1 MTNASLLSAMI
12 LRLIL
17 SLKIDES
24 TEPGSRKPN
33 IDMLDFSDVRNSLVA
48 LPRKFD
54 CIYTARDSKWLE
66 SEWNEA

>member
-1 MTNASLLSAMI
+1 MI

-17 SLKIDES
+17 SFKIDE
-24 TEPGSRKPN
+24 TIEPGARKPN

-54 CIYTARDSKWLE
+54 CRYIARDSQWLE
-66 SEWNEA
+66 SRWNEA